1 MAAKVALALVVAGG
15 KLGYETGDPAGSSRS
30 FVGGGGTGGG
40 APSGGAGPRGDVVRA
55 VLVHSHVLPEGGSGA
70 QEGDISGG
78 VDFEDD
84 KPGAHS
90 SEGDSEGRRFE
101 GVLFRGDFLKRRN
114 KIANFGF
121 ERGRAAADY
130 Q

>member
-1 MAAKVALALVVAGG
+1 MALASVVAGG
-15 KLGYETGDPAGSSRS
+15 KLGDPAGSSRS
-30 FVGGGGTGGG
+30 FVVGGGGT
-40 APSGGAGPRGDVVRA
+40 GGAGPRGDVVRA

-70 QEGDISGG
+70 QEGDITGG